1 MPTPDT
7 SVEDTEVVDSAPVI
21 SDEELDAKRDEV
33 EKLRA
38 ELAQIEADRLAKES
52 AAANA
57 NVYEQLDTEGAR
69 LRALIA
75 AAKGTQPDVGLD
87 AAKQRDAEED
97 GAGTAEQVTG
107 GGTAATG
114 QTGATDPNTSV
125 PGGEAPAD
133 ATPDAPKA
141 GIQFDPAA
149 NNAGEGE

>member
-1 MPTPDT
+1 MPTPDNT
-7 SVEDTEVVDSAPVI
+7 AEVTEVESAELVV
-21 SDEELDAKRDEV
+21 SDEQLDEKREEV

-52 AAANA
+52 AAANS
-57 NVYEQLDTEGAR
+57 NVYQQLDHEGER

-75 AAKGTQPDVGLD
+75 AAKGTQPDVGLE
-87 AAKQRDAEED
+87 AAAQRDAEQD

-114 QTGATDPNTSV
+114 QTGATDPNTAV
-125 PGGEAPAD
+125 PGGSAPAEV
-133 ATPDAPKA
+133 TPDAPKA